1 MEIVHNSVAM
11 PEDLDKATNISGA
24 PTLTQAGTKEL
35 QGSSVTL
42 CPASEEKALRTPNH
56 QVIY

>member
-24 PTLTQAGTKEL
+24 PTLTQTGTKEL

-42 CPASEEKALRTPNH
+42 GPTSVGKSSKDS
-56 QVIY
+56 